1 MNKDGK
7 SLEHGQLTDRVTG
20 VFYAV
25 YNELGT
31 GFVES
36 VYENAMAMALTQ
48 AGLQVTQQAGLEVR
62 FRNQLVGS
70 FRADLVVADS
80 LIVELKAVTALL
92 PAHEVQLVN
101 YLKASGIPVGLLL
114 NFGLRP
120 QVRRKIFTHPVSDP
134 PLSDVIRV

>member
-1 MNKDGK
+1 MITDGK
-7 SLEHGQLTDRVTG
+7 SLEHGQLTDRVIG
-20 VFYAV
+20 VFYVV

-92 PAHEVQLVN
+92 PAH
-101 YLKASGIPVGLLL
+101 
-114 NFGLRP
+114 
-120 QVRRKIFTHPVSDP
+120 
-134 PLSDVIRV
+134 